1 VKHEKIREKKSIH
14 RQKDSER
21 IMKEKKTCY
30 EWNEVENINKK
41 VGKKGKRAV
50 ITVRKYTKKTGKVTA
65 KRMLE
70 RKKGKKGR
78 KESENERMLKIK
90 GKESRKVESY
100 SRETKERK
108 REGSKY
114 TVYRDSTDSTQASR
128 NNNRGSTGTRPHVK
142 VYTVPMFTKQSV
154 RVRPCTVQK
163 QLTRIN
169 VACNSRCG
177 CTKSI
182 NGKSYKYKK
191 PLQVYTNES
200 WYKNIGTFVSTVA
213 KTSKMPESMSGQTG
227 NTVKKK
233 VVCMY
238 YRKVIPIAD
247 HQYSIMDPDNVMDT
261 DYNLQYP
268 LLGQRKGNII
278 SNLVSKMHNLL
289 RGTKWYI
296 EFSRYRE

>member
-1 VKHEKIREKKSIH
+1 MS
-14 RQKDSER
+14 
-21 IMKEKKTCY
+21 
-30 EWNEVENINKK
+30 
-41 VGKKGKRAV
+41 
-50 ITVRKYTKKTGKVTA
+50 GKVTT

-70 RKKGKKGR
+70 TKKGKKGR
-78 KESENERMLKIK
+78 KDSDNERMLKIK
-90 GKESRKVESY
+90 GEERRKVESY
-100 SRETKERK
+100 SIETKERK

-114 TVYRDSTDSTQASR
+114 TVYRDSTDSTQTNR
-128 NNNRGSTGTRPHVK
+128 TNNRGSTGTRPHVK
-142 VYTVPMFTKQSV
+142 MYTAPMFTKQSV

-163 QLTRIN
+163 QLTRIH

-182 NGKSYKYKK
+182 NSKTYKYKK
-191 PLQVYTNES
+191 PSQVYTNES
-200 WYKNIGTFVSTVA
+200 RYKNTGTYVSTVA
-213 KTSKMPESMSGQTG
+213 KSSKMPESMSGQTG

-238 YRKVIPIAD
+238 YRNVIPIAD

-278 SNLVSKMHNLL
+278 SYLVSKIHNLL